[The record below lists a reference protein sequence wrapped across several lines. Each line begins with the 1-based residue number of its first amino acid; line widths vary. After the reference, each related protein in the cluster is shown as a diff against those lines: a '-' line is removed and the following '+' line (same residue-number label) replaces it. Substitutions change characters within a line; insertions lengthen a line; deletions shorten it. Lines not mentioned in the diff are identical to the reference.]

1 MWQRWSSYHQRVII
15 IMIRHLLLGL
25 PYRLVE
31 HTAPSHLNGWSWWS
45 EWWWWLWSLTKD
57 VDDNIDDYKEEEWG
71 TYVNMWW
78 SISDKDDDLA
88 KWKKK
93 HVWPNYPLHF
103 SSSASWLQSLINLQ
117 LFFFVIVVLLL
128 IWWWRG
134 WWRWRLLK
142 IVTAPKRSGFHSSL
156 ARGAQIN
163 FLASNRFPLIRLLL
177 RWDPTF
183 FFFKLSF
190 L

>member
-1 MWQRWSSYHQRVII
+1 MRVVVMIVII
-15 IMIRHLLLGL
+15 NEGCRWW
-25 PYRLVE
+25 YRLLQGGRVG
-31 HTAPSHLNGWSWWS
+31 HWCKYVINHWKGWWPG
-45 EWWWWLWSLTKD
+45 K
-57 VDDNIDDYKEEEWG
+57 
-71 TYVNMWW
+71 M
-78 SISDKDDDLA
+78 
-88 KWKKK
+88 KKIMYDPIN
-93 HVWPNYPLHF
+93 VCTF
-103 SSSASWLQSLINLQ
+103 SSAASWLQSLINLQ